1 MTVCGEVVVVVEV
14 VGDELVS
21 GVGGDETG
29 KMAEV
34 E

>member
-1 MTVCGEVVVVVEV
+1 MTVCGEVVIEV
-14 VGDELVS
+14 VGDGLVS
-21 GVGGDETG
+21 GVEGDETG

>member
-1 MTVCGEVVVVVEV
+1 MTVCGEVVVEV

-21 GVGGDETG
+21 GVEGDETG